1 MIKTTS
7 MLKEEL
13 KSYGNPATKIG
24 RMVKAGIY
32 IPIVK
37 GLYETDQTVPGYV
50 LAESIYGPSYLSFEF
65 ALSCY
70 GMIPEAV
77 YTFTSAAFEKKKKKK
92 YDTPF
97 GVFTYRDIPGEVF
110 PYGVRIKKEKEYYY
124 KIASPEKALC
134 DKLYTLPPVRNKRE
148 FIGLL
153 FEDLRLDEDFLHM
166 LNLDELETL
175 CEMYHSTNLRMFS
188 KVVRGKDI

>member
-1 MIKTTS
+1 

-24 RMVKAGIY
+24 RMVREGIY
-32 IPIVK
+32 TPIVK
-37 GLYETDQTVPGYV
+37 GLYETDSTVPGYV

-65 ALSCY
+65 ALSFY

-77 YTFTSAAFEKKKKKK
+77 YVFTSATFQKKKKKK

-97 GVFTYRDIPGEVF
+97 GIFTYRDIPGEVF
-110 PYGVRIKKEKEYYY
+110 PFGVHIKREGDYYI

-134 DKLYTLPPVRNKRE
+134 DKLYSLPPVRNQRE
-148 FIGLL
+148 LTELL
-153 FEDLRLDEDFLHM
+153 FQDLRLDEDFM
-166 LNLDELETL
+166 CKVNLEELREL
-175 CEMYHSTNLRMFS
+175 CEIYHSTNVKMLF
-188 KVVRGKDI
+188 KVAGRRGI